1 MRQICLQSCKASGK
15 AACLL
20 HLHHLLDA
28 INRNTHKRAVR
39 LRPAEHAS
47 SSAHLQTHKDSRSKH
62 CRKPSLLVHIRDE
75 SPGPASNVE
84 GDELTSGEVSETIMQ
99 SLLEQGRL
107 RLDQLISSVAH
118 KLDRPLEQSRDL
130 LQRHFFGLVQA
141 GSSRQCCACIITNMP
156 APYGRTLVG
165 SGQETPVE

>member
-1 MRQICLQSCKASGK
+1 MRQICPQSCKASGK
-15 AACLL
+15 AFTFLL
-20 HLHHLLDA
+20 HLHHFFDV
-28 INRNTHKRAVR
+28 IICGTHKFAAVSR
-39 LRPAEHAS
+39 LAECAS
-47 SSAHLQTHKDSRSKH
+47 RIAHLQTQCSSMCKQ

-75 SPGPASNVE
+75 SPGPASNIA
-84 GDELTSGEVSETIMQ
+84 GDEMTSGEVNETIMQ

-141 GSSRQCCACIITNMP
+141 GSVPQQFACIETSWQ
-156 APYGRTLVG
+156 ASCGCTLLT
-165 SGQETPVE
+165 S